1 MASKKRHMIRGGTD
15 QEDASTLKLGPGRSD
30 YKFIAW
36 FTVINKKILSIK
48 NSKTLNACIFQK
60 FVLF

>member
-1 MASKKRHMIRGGTD
+1 MIRGGTD